1 MTLRSLFRKSQS
13 ASKVEIERR
22 VLVASEGRR
31 FNNEIID
38 LAAGMVRN
46 HGGHVRVLTIA
57 RLWGTAF
64 GLPNPGLRPSKRE
77 MAEQEDNVAWAI
89 HQLEDAGVSADGH
102 IVTTRNPRKSILL
115 EAKRQKC
122 GAIIMSADPRR
133 TWIVGNLM
141 WSQEPYR
148 VRRRAP
154 IPVHLVCPVGRS
166 S

>member
-1 MTLRSLFRKSQS
+1 MTIRSLFRALPS
-13 ASKVEIERR
+13 ASEAQIVQR
-22 VLVASEGRR
+22 VLIASEGRR

-38 LAAGMVRN
+38 LAVGMVRN

-77 MAEQEDNVAWAI
+77 MAEQEDNVGWAI
-89 HQLEDAGVSADGH
+89 HQLEDAGVSAD
-102 IVTTRNPRKSILL
+102 
-115 EAKRQKC
+115 
-122 GAIIMSADPRR
+122 PRR
-133 TWIVGNLM
+133 TWIIGNLM

-154 IPVHLVCPVGRS
+154 IPVHLVCPVDRS
-166 S
+166 SYTAREERV